1 MDRSFKVLAE
11 EAPDA
16 NLAWLAA
23 QIGRFKYFAGEEEVA
38 AARLET
44 ALQIAESLGLPEVL
58 SQALDTKGL
67 LLSTRGRRKEGI
79 ALLRYSLDVALEH
92 DKPSAALRAYNN
104 LADTAHQDDQYAGAQ
119 RYVDDGI
126 SLARRVGNRYWE
138 LILLG
143 QIYPPYALGDW
154 DGALARR
161 GELGVLGEH
170 SQARTAYTQGFVTFG
185 VSIHVNR
192 GDLTAAAELLEAYGA
207 LETSADVQEQGEFA
221 AARTLLLA
229 AQGDIP
235 GALEAARATLDQRG
249 HLGLDDSR
257 MKEVL
262 VVAVDAALTAGD
274 RAAAEELLQIA
285 NERPQ
290 GHVTH
295 FALAHSMRFQAR
307 MADGSQDPS
316 RTEDAWK
323 GAIGLFREMA
333 LPFWTAVTLLEQAE
347 WLTTQNRAEDASPVR
362 DEAVA
367 IFESLGARPWLD
379 RANAIGVAARY
390 TWRPNYRLRQ
400 RSSQ

>member
-1 MDRSFKVLAE
+1 
-11 EAPDA
+11 
-16 NLAWLAA
+16 
-23 QIGRFKYFAGEEEVA
+23 
-38 AARLET
+38 
-44 ALQIAESLGLPEVL
+44 
-58 SQALDTKGL
+58 
-67 LLSTRGRRKEGI
+67 
-79 ALLRYSLDVALEH
+79 
-92 DKPSAALRAYNN
+92 
-104 LADTAHQDDQYAGAQ
+104 
-119 RYVDDGI
+119 
-126 SLARRVGNRYWE
+126 
-138 LILLG
+138 
-143 QIYPPYALGDW
+143 
-154 DGALARR
+154 
-161 GELGVLGEH
+161 
-170 SQARTAYTQGFVTFG
+170 
-185 VSIHVNR
+185 
-192 GDLTAAAELLEAYGA
+192 
-207 LETSADVQEQGEFA
+207 
-221 AARTLLLA
+221 
-229 AQGDIP
+229 
-235 GALEAARATLDQRG
+235 
-249 HLGLDDSR
+249 

-262 VVAVDAALTAGD
+262 VIAVDAALTAGD